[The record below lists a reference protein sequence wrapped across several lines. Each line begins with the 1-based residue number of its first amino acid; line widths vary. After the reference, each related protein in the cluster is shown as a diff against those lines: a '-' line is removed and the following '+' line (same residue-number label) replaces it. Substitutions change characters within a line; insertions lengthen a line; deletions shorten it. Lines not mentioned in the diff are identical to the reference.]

1 MNSMFQGTRE
11 LTKPV
16 NFENVSKVTD
26 MGLMF
31 HASGVPSV
39 NLKKTGKVQQMHN
52 MFNDSKVETVTLDDT
67 SSVENMDSMFESAL
81 NFNG

>member
-16 NFENVSKVTD
+16 NFENVGKVTD

-31 HASGVPSV
+31 HDSGVPSV
-39 NLKKTGKVQQMHN
+39 NLKKTGKVQRMQH
-52 MFNDSKVETVTLDDT
+52 MFLNSNVETVTLDDT
-67 SSVENMDSMFESAL
+67 SSVENMDSMFESAR